1 MEVTLDIYKD
11 EVYTEVAQT
20 SSYTGAKMD
29 DDANAY
35 ERIFTTDEDKSQ
47 LERFWNESCVTF
59 CEIMKRYLVS
69 ELDLRN
75 SVISKPIE
83 KVQTQGQEIQT
94 QALGGIEEIPFE
106 PWHPNLP
113 IEEIPIVT
121 APIIGHRF
129 KLEFSKSFDSALIP
143 SMRQELFS
151 YFVMNITAKWYGF
164 TNKKEAGEYAAAA
177 ASLLE
182 GIHRKACYKRKPQ
195 RPTY

>member
-69 ELDLRN
+69 ESDLID
-75 SVISKPIE
+75 SLLKPVE
-83 KVQTQGQEIQT
+83 KVQPQGQAI
-94 QALGGIEEIPFE
+94 GGIEEIPFE

-113 IEEIPIVT
+113 IEEIPILPVT
-121 APIIGHRF
+121 VVGHRF
-129 KLEFSKSFDSALIP
+129 KMEFSKSFDSALIP

>member
-1 MEVTLDIYKD
+1 MEVTFDIHKD

-47 LERFWNESCVTF
+47 LERFWNESCVTY

-69 ELDLRN
+69 ESDLKDTTE
-75 SVISKPIE
+75 STV
-83 KVQTQGQEIQT
+83 
-94 QALGGIEEIPFE
+94 
-106 PWHPNLP
+106 
-113 IEEIPIVT
+113 
-121 APIIGHRF
+121 IGHRF
-129 KLEFSKSFDSALIP
+129 EMDFSRSFDAALLP

-164 TNKKEAGEYAAAA
+164 TNKNEAGEYAAAA

>member
-1 MEVTLDIYKD
+1 MELTLDIYKD

-35 ERIFTTDEDKSQ
+35 ERIFTTDEGKSQ

-59 CEIMKRYLVS
+59 CEIMKRYLIS
-69 ELDLRN
+69 ESDLGNTTVTRMA
-75 SVISKPIE
+75 KA
-83 KVQTQGQEIQT
+83 QTQSREIQE
-94 QALGGIEEIPFE
+94 QARGGIEEIPFK
-106 PWHPNLP
+106 PWHPDSP
-113 IEEIPIVT
+113 GEENQTV
-121 APIIGHRF
+121 IGHRF
-129 KLEFSKSFDSALIP
+129 KMDFSKSFDPALIP
-143 SMRQELFS
+143 SMRPELFS

-164 TNKKEAGEYAAAA
+164 TNKQEAGEYAAVAA
-177 ASLLE
+177 ALLE